1 MTKEVRDIR
10 LNMLFNLANMT
21 ACQRERIAL
30 RIDADGT
37 DKEEFVHL
45 SEIDKNIEEFV
56 KRGENL
62 YIHSRQCGNGKS
74 SWALRM
80 AIDYLNCIVEKTSLT
95 CKVLYL
101 NVPDYLM
108 ELKSN
113 INEKS
118 DFVYYVKKNIDK
130 ANLVIFDD
138 IGTKSATQFE
148 ADALQTIIDRRLA
161 NKKSNI
167 YTSNLSDDELHS
179 VLGDRLASR
188 IVNNSVNIELHGN
201 DKRGIIS

>member
-37 DKEEFVHL
+37 DKDEFVHL

-62 YIHSRQCGNGKS
+62 YIHSKQCGNGKS

-80 AIDYLNCIVEKTSLT
+80 AIDYLNCIVDKTSLT

-188 IVNNSVNIELHGN
+188 IVNNSVNIELHGH

>member
-37 DKEEFVHL
+37 DKDEFVHL

-188 IVNNSVNIELHGN
+188 IVNNSVNIELHGH

>member
-37 DKEEFVHL
+37 DKDEFVRL
-45 SEIDKNIEEFV
+45 SAIDKNIEDFV
-56 KRGENL
+56 RKGENL

-80 AIDYLNCIVEKTSLT
+80 AIDYLNCIVDKTSLT

>member
-21 ACQRERIAL
+21 TCQRERIAL

-37 DKEEFVHL
+37 DKDEFVHL
-45 SEIDKNIEEFV
+45 SSIDKNIDEFV
-56 KRGENL
+56 KKGKNL

-80 AIDYLNCIVEKTSLT
+80 AIDYLNSIVEKTSLT

-118 DFVYYVKKNIDK
+118 EFVYYVKKNIDK

-148 ADALQTIIDRRLA
+148 ADALQTIIDKRLA

-167 YTSNLSDDELHS
+167 YTSNLSYDELHS

-188 IVNNSVNIELHGN
+188 IINNSINIELHGN

>member
-21 ACQRERIAL
+21 TCQRERIAL

-37 DKEEFVHL
+37 DKDEFVRL
-45 SEIDKNIEEFV
+45 SSIDKNIEEFV
-56 KRGENL
+56 KRGKNL

-80 AIDYLNCIVEKTSLT
+80 AIDYINCIVEKTSLI
-95 CKVLYL
+95 CKALYL

-118 DFVYYVKKNIDK
+118 EFVYYVRKNIDK

-188 IVNNSVNIELHGN
+188 IVNNSVNIELHGH